1 MVVAAG
7 RVGAGHGVGAPGSV
21 EFAISAVGA
30 VGAIDA
36 IDAIGTIGTFLVHRS
51 VLELLGEVVD
61 AIEET
66 H

>member
-7 RVGAGHGVGAPGSV
+7 RVGAGHGVSALGSV
-21 EFAISAVGA
+21 EFAIGA

-36 IDAIGTIGTFLVHRS
+36 IDAIGTIGTFLVHGG
-51 VLELLGEVVD
+51 VFELLGEVVD
-61 AIEET
+61 AIGET